1 MKYTF
6 VALFLSLL
14 VSSLS
19 ANLLYIDMI
28 SKMNENDSINNEK
41 MSIIMRQVHELRDSA
56 E

>member
-6 VALFLSLL
+6 IALFLSLL

-28 SKMNENDSINNEK
+28 SQINENDSIK
-41 MSIIMRQVHELRDSA
+41 DQKLSIIMKELHDMRDKV